1 MDARATAVRIAAL
14 VAFLVC
20 LGLVV
25 VGQLTVGWPFL
36 LLQLLGLAGLLTLL
50 GLYNRRFR

>member
-36 LLQLLGLAGLLTLL
+36 LLLL